1 MFKLLFTGL
10 VALGIVVAD
19 VGVIAVVAD
28 ASVVVV
34 VNVGLVGWR
43 RC

>member
-1 MFKLLFTGL
+1 MFKWLFTQL
-10 VALGIVVAD
+10 VALGLVVVV
-19 VGVIAVVAD
+19 VGVVVIVAN

>member
-1 MFKLLFTGL
+1 MFKWLFTQL
-10 VALGIVVAD
+10 VALGLVVVVVGIV
-19 VGVIAVVAD
+19 GIVAD

-34 VNVGLVGWR
+34 VNVRLVGWR

>member
-1 MFKLLFTGL
+1 MFKWLFTQL
-10 VALGIVVAD
+10 VALGLVVVVVDVVSIVA
-19 VGVIAVVAD
+19 G

-34 VNVGLVGWR
+34 VNVDLVGWR